1 MKKVKGY
8 NFSRDFMND
17 RAPQHVQNII
27 IKDFC
32 DKKKLKLLL
41 SSTEYSMKGSYH
53 ILEEMTQNLKK
64 IDGIVAY
71 SVFQMPEDEKKRNKI
86 IKKIINQKKILGFA
100 VEQLIISSLEDIKK
114 IEKLWQIKKTLPFCL
129 KR

>member
-1 MKKVKGY
+1 
-8 NFSRDFMND
+8 
-17 RAPQHVQNII
+17 
-27 IKDFC
+27 
-32 DKKKLKLLL
+32 
-41 SSTEYSMKGSYH
+41 MKGSYH